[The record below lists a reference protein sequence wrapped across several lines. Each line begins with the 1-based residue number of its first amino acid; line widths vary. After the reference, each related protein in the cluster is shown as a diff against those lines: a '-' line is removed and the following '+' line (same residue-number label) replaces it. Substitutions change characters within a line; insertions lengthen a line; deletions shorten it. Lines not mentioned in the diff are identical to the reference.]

1 MTSEKAL
8 QIAQL
13 VKLFARVM
21 TDEDTGKAEQVA
33 REFNEKIDVF
43 FEAFPEENIT
53 TFACHLSRA
62 IDPPAKAEDPIN
74 TDVFARVLPDVLE
87 VRSREVER

>member
-1 MTSEKAL
+1 MSSEKAL

-13 VKLFARVM
+13 VKLFAHVM
-21 TDEDTGKAEQVA
+21 TDEDTGQAEQAA
-33 REFNEKIDVF
+33 RAFNEKIDVF

-62 IDPPAKAEDPIN
+62 IDPPSDIETPIN
-74 TDVFARVLPDVLE
+74 TDVFARVLPDVVA
-87 VRSREVER
+87 VRGGVR